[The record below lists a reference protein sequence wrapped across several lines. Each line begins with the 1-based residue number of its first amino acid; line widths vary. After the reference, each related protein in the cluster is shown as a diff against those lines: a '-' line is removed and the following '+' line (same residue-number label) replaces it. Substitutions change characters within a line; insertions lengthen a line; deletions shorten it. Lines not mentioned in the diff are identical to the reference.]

1 MSRFTN
7 VVFLAGFAP
16 SGNAEVAAFFGQFG
30 QLHPSRP
37 RRPLGSSLGA
47 RGPHICSAGESA
59 VFVNYLNLETTMAV
73 MAAHEGKQLRIEGL
87 MV

>member
-30 QLHPSRP
+30 QLHPFAP
-37 RRPLGSSLGA
+37 VV
-47 RGPHICSAGESA
+47 SAGESA
-59 VFVNYLNLETTMAV
+59 VFNLETTMAV

-87 MV
+87 VVEGGTLPTQIAK

>member
-30 QLHPSRP
+30 QLHPCAP
-37 RRPLGSSLGA
+37 VV
-47 RGPHICSAGESA
+47 SAGESA

-73 MAAHEGKQLRIEGL
+73 MAAHEGKQLRSEGL
-87 MV
+87 VVEGGTLPTQIAK